1 MNAAPTRKRPGSQ
14 SPIAL
19 IPKVEPVNT
28 PATPTPATVAPTPAP
43 PAAPAQEPAPAPSRT
58 EPAAPTKERRSTST
72 KQDRAPSLQEAA
84 DDPKVSRTFMIRLS
98 QIKAAETAVL
108 RTGGLPGGYKSMTAL
123 MNAALARELERLA
136 AEFNDGD
143 PFPPNAAE
151 FRVGRPLG

>member
-19 IPKVEPVNT
+19 TPKVEAVS
-28 PATPTPATVAPTPAP
+28 TPATVAPTPAVP
-43 PAAPAQEPAPAPSRT
+43 STPAQEPAPAPARA
-58 EPAAPTKERRSTST
+58 EPAAPAKESRPTST
-72 KQDRAPSLQEAA
+72 EQGRAPASNEVV
-84 DDPKVSRTFMIRLS
+84 DDPKVSRTFLIRLS
-98 QIKAAETAVL
+98 QVKAAETAVL

-136 AEFNDGD
+136 NEFNDGA

-151 FRVGRPLG
+151 FRVGRPLS

>member
-28 PATPTPATVAPTPAP
+28 PATPPVAPTPAP
-43 PAAPAQEPAPAPSRT
+43 PAAPAQEAAPAPART
-58 EPAAPTKERRSTST
+58 GPAAPTKERRTTST
-72 KQDRAPSLQEAA
+72 KEDRAPGVREAA

-151 FRVGRPLG
+151 FRVGRPLS